1 MEHEAATDRLAA
13 GAGAC
18 RSARSASGV
27 ITAARAGARMP
38 TVRTVFHGRV
48 VYPRIPPSM
57 NLPAHR
63 ANQEREGV
71 LQHLPGPFAVVK
83 QLTRMGRVGKM
94 SGPAGDTAIQ
104 MS

>member
-1 MEHEAATDRLAA
+1 MSRVNVTSAA

-38 TVRTVFHGRV
+38 TVRTVFHDRV
-48 VYPRIPPSM
+48 VYPRMPPSM
-57 NLPAHR
+57 HLPAHR

-71 LQHLPGPFAVVK
+71 PQHLPGPFAVVT
-83 QLTRMGRVGKM
+83 QLTRMGRVGMM